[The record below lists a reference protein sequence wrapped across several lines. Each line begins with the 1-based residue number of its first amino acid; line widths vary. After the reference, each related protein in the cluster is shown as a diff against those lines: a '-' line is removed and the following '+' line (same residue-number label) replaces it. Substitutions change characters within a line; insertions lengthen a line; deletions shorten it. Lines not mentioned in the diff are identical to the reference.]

1 MSVDKLVD
9 STQLDAD
16 LTSVANAIRT
26 KGGTSASLAFPADFV
41 SAIAAIPTGGG
52 GLSGVDGGIYTP
64 ASETS
69 TFSVPVNATYSHIVF
84 ISTSPFSSMIHATG
98 SRTVAMAYGDSNQ
111 DQFVAG
117 FRSSDGG
124 DKDFVTPANDWR
136 GQISFGSSTISGSF
150 YGNGAKVNFPAGQSF
165 QWFAW

>member
-9 STQLDAD
+9 STQLDSD

-41 SAIAAIPTGGG
+41 SAIAAIPSGG
-52 GLSGVDGGIYTP
+52 GLAGVDGGIYTP
-64 ASETS
+64 ATETQ

-84 ISTSPFSSMIHATG
+84 ISTSPFSSMLHATG

-111 DQFVAG
+111 DQLVAD

-124 DKDFVTPANDWR
+124 DKRLNTPANDWR

-150 YGNGAKVNFPAGQSF
+150 YGNGVKVSFPAGQSF